1 MCVCARVG
9 SFCTGRRY
17 GPGPALPTLL
27 AYSLCSRTHSARSAC
42 CSRTRSALQTHD
54 VLSAYYGSAKRARRL
69 AWDKAKKRSVFT
81 QILNQVAPKEQ
92 VTSPAM
98 SRVVSCMSMCVCQPL
113 CANHTCTL
121 PLPLYATSPPPP
133 PPVGHAGHYRRRGR
147 VSGLQGVGRGEAHTC
162 APGKFWSAQ
171 LAWFRGTTNRPGSL
185 CCSLWCAPHLPHP
198 HPSGTRC
205 VPRPPPPPSPVTV
218 SLTLSLAQS
227 LLKFFEKHRRV
238 VYVNEFRT
246 SKCCAH
252 CDQELRQ
259 VSNRCVPC
267 VPCCLVA

>member
-1 MCVCARVG
+1 MCVNLCV
-9 SFCTGRRY
+9 
-17 GPGPALPTLL
+17 PTTH
-27 AYSLCSRTHSARSAC
+27 APSLFPYT
-42 CSRTRSALQTHD
+42 
-54 VLSAYYGSAKRARRL
+54 
-69 AWDKAKKRSVFT
+69 
-81 QILNQVAPKEQ
+81 
-92 VTSPAM
+92 
-98 SRVVSCMSMCVCQPL
+98 QPL
-113 CANHTCTL
+113 
-121 PLPLYATSPPPP
+121 PPPSPPPAAQ
-133 PPVGHAGHYRRRGR
+133 AGHYRRRGR

-162 APGKFWSAQ
+162 APGNFWSAQ

-185 CCSLWCAPHLPHP
+185 CRSLWCAPHLPHP